1 MSKCIMCEKPLP
13 TRSAS
18 PKSKKATDLL
28 CESCKKTVQPSKKE
42 ADEADADEPDTPK
55 MLKERLKYLNKM
67 SKELEDMILTHPD
80 LVGQTEDDLAEL
92 PESIQAYAFT
102 PVKSYKMVQFLL
114 AITKGEYMD
123 SIVKQDSEARL
134 KKALETSI
142 KEEDYLKSAK
152 LRDKIK
158 ETVEKTDKRD
168 KKSKSDKK

>member
-1 MSKCIMCEKPLP
+1 MSKCIMCEKPLLP
-13 TRSAS
+13 RSAAS
-18 PKSKKATDLL
+18 KSKKATDLL
-28 CESCKKTVQPSKKE
+28 CAACRKAIQPSQKVE
-42 ADEADADEPDTPK
+42 AEAESETDETETPK
-55 MLKERLKYLNKM
+55 MIKERLKYLKKM

-92 PESIQAYAFT
+92 PEIIQAYAFT

-123 SIVKQDSEARL
+123 SIVKQDSKARL

-142 KEEDYLKSAK
+142 EEEDYRKSAK

-158 ETVEKTDKRD
+158 E
-168 KKSKSDKK
+168 KSDKKPKSDKE

>member
-13 TRSAS
+13 PRSTS
-18 PKSKKATDLL
+18 LKSKKATDLL
-28 CESCKKTVQPSKKE
+28 CDSCKQTVQPSKKE
-42 ADEADADEPDTPK
+42 VNETDADEPDTPK
-55 MLKERLKYLNKM
+55 MLKERLKYLNKI
-67 SKELEDMILTHPD
+67 SNDLEDMILTHPD
-80 LVGQTEDDLAEL
+80 LVGQTEDNLAEL

-123 SIVKQDSEARL
+123 SIVKQDSEVRL

-158 ETVEKTDKRD
+158 EETQKND